1 MAAKGS
7 AGRPLSPHL
16 QVYRFSLLMALS
28 ILHRITGGALYVG
41 TLIVAW
47 WLIALASG
55 PGALA
60 LWQTIFLSPLGL
72 LVLFGYT
79 WALFHH
85 MMGGIRHLVWD
96 TGARLDVASAKS
108 TAAMG
113 VAAALV
119 LTILV
124 WVVAFLAR

>member
-1 MAAKGS
+1 MASNGS
-7 AGRPLSPHL
+7 TGRPLSPHL

-28 ILHRITGGALYVG
+28 ILHRATGIALYLG
-41 TLIVAW
+41 TLIVVW
-47 WLIALASG
+47 WLVAVASG
-55 PGALA
+55 PAALA
-60 LWQTIFLSPLGL
+60 FWQMVFLNPLGL

-108 TAAMG
+108 TAMFSTI
-113 VAAALV
+113 AAFA

-124 WVVAFLAR
+124 WIVAFMVR

>member
-7 AGRPLSPHL
+7 ADRPLSPHL
-16 QVYRFSLLMALS
+16 QVYRFSLLMALEQ
-28 ILHRITGGALYVG
+28 RFTGGALYVG

-47 WLIALASG
+47 WLVALASG

-60 LWQTIFLSPLGL
+60 LWQMVFLNPLGL